1 MTTRTTT
8 NRTGPVTES
17 AGAAKRRTGVVR
29 RRSQVKKV
37 DTLMQ
42 ALPYLR
48 RWRGKTFLVKIGGA
62 LADDKRALAS
72 MAQDVALLHNVGI
85 RVGIVHGGGPQATE
99 LSTRLG
105 LEPRFIDGRRITD
118 EGTLEVAKMVFAGKI
133 SLEILG
139 ALRVEGLRAV
149 GLSGVAGDLIHAKR
163 RAPTKV
169 KDAATGETREVDMG
183 HVGDIVS
190 VDTTLL
196 RVLMDNGFVPVV
208 SPLGADAKGN
218 VLNINADTV
227 ATAFAIHMKADKF
240 LFMTDVDGVLR
251 SRDDPGTLISKLT
264 LPQAEK
270 LIARGVISGGMI
282 PKVRAC
288 CDAVKGGV
296 ARVHILNGE
305 RPHTL
310 LLEIFTKSGVGTLIT
325 AG

>member
-1 MTTRTTT
+1 M
-8 NRTGPVTES
+8 
-17 AGAAKRRTGVVR
+17 
-29 RRSQVKKV
+29 KKV

-48 RWRGKTFLVKIGGA
+48 RWRGKSFLVKVGGA
-62 LADDKRALAS
+62 LADDRAALAS
-72 MAQDVALLHNVGI
+72 MAQDLALLHNVGI
-85 RVGIVHGGGPQATE
+85 KLCIVHGGGPQATE

-105 LEPRFIDGRRITD
+105 LEPRFVEGRRVTD

-139 ALRVEGLRAV
+139 ALRAEGLKAV
-149 GLSGVAGDLIHAKR
+149 GLSGVSGDLVHAKR

-169 KDAATGETREVDMG
+169 RDRETGEEREVDMG

-196 RVLMDNGFVPVV
+196 RTLMENGFVPVV
-208 SPLGADAKGN
+208 NPLGADEKGN

-240 LFMTDVDGVLR
+240 IFMTDVDGVLR
-251 SRDDPGTLISKLT
+251 KRDDPKSLLSTLT
-264 LPQAEK
+264 LAQIDK
-270 LIARGVISGGMI
+270 LIAKGVIAGGMI

-288 CDAVKGGV
+288 TDAVRGGV
-296 ARVHILNGE
+296 DRVHILNGE
-305 RPHTL
+305 KPHTL
-310 LLEIFTKSGVGTLIT
+310 LLEIFTKHGVGTLIT
-325 AG
+325 AD